1 MPSRVNRRCR
11 MIGRT
16 TNQHMSPTPM
26 GIDTAWKKTIATFM
40 NVGGSVGP
48 VGTRSK
54 NGPVAHLINTYAM
67 KARITVPRPAHH
79 FTGTNR
85 CGSCATAFGGEATPV
100 ERELWVAVA
109 GVVAMGHLCIV

>member
-1 MPSRVNRRCR
+1 MSGGP
-11 MIGRT
+11 
-16 TNQHMSPTPM
+16 TNQPMRPMPM

-67 KARITVPRPAHH
+67 KARIIVPRPAHH

-85 CGSCATAFGGEATPV
+85 CGSCATAFSGGATPV
-100 ERELWVAVA
+100 DRRLWVAVG